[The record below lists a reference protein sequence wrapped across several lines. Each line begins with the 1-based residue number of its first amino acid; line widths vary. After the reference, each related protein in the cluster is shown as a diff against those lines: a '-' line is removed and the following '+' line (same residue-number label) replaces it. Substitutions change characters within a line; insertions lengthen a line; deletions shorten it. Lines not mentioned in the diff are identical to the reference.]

1 MKWIGVCVVPLL
13 LVVFGSNGSAQSGT
27 GGLTG
32 TVTNVDG
39 PVARA
44 TVQAKHGSSGKVFT
58 ATSDV
63 SGRFR
68 LMKLP
73 QGTYEVSV
81 PPIGLTTNRFVRRDV
96 SVEAGK
102 VTALEIA
109 LVKGNLGVI
118 GDDNAFLTVR
128 SKYAN
133 VRGPTP
139 RMSDGRPDLSGVW
152 NGSIDP
158 NPEALSLLPWATD
171 VVNQR
176 RATAFRD
183 QPSAFCLPDVPT
195 PTIPLFYKF
204 VQTNGL
210 LLLLFEHEPRYR
222 QVFLDGRPHP
232 QQGDPTWMGHSVGRW
247 DKDTLVVET
256 TGFNDKSWLIFAT
269 GLPHTE
275 MLHMIERYRRPD
287 LGHLL
292 VDLSLED
299 AGTFTKPIERHM
311 TWELVPG
318 EEILESICTENNKYR
333 ENAGIK

>member
-1 MKWIGVCVVPLL
+1 MRFGWTVGVMVVAAGAVL
-13 LVVFGSNGSAQSGT
+13 AQSGN
-27 GGLTG
+27 GGLAG
-32 TVTNVDG
+32 TVATVDG

-44 TVQAKHGSSGKVFT
+44 TVQATHGPSGNVFT
-58 ATSDV
+58 ATSDT

-68 LMKLP
+68 LMNLP

-139 RMSDGRPDLSGVW
+139 RMSGGRPDLSGVW

-158 NPEALSLLPWATD
+158 NPEAPSLLPWATD

-183 QPSAFCLPDVPT
+183 QPSAFCLPDVLT

-204 VQTNGL
+204 VHTKSIL
-210 LLLLFEHEPRYR
+210 VLLFEHEPHYR
-222 QVFLDGRPHP
+222 QIFLDGRVHP
-232 QQGDPTWMGHSVGRW
+232 QQVDPTWMGHSVGKW
-247 DKDTLVVET
+247 DGDTLVVDT

-269 GLPHTE
+269 ALPHTE

-292 VDLSLED
+292 VDLRLED
-299 AGTFTKPIERHM
+299 PGTFTKPIERHM

-318 EEILESICTENNKYR
+318 EEILESICTENNKYL

>member
-1 MKWIGVCVVPLL
+1 MRYGWTFALFIVAAGAVR
-13 LVVFGSNGSAQSGT
+13 AQSGN

-32 TVTNVDG
+32 TVTTVDG

-44 TVQAKHGSSGKVFT
+44 TVQAKHGSSGMVFT
-58 ATSDV
+58 AISDA
-63 SGRFR
+63 SGQFR
-68 LMKLP
+68 LMNLP

-81 PPIGLTTNRFVRRDV
+81 PAIGLTTNRFVQRDV
-96 SVEAGK
+96 RVEAGK

-158 NPEALSLLPWATD
+158 NPEAPSLLPWATD
-171 VVNQR
+171 VMNQR

-183 QPSAFCLPDVPT
+183 QPSGFCLPADPT
-195 PTIPLFYKF
+195 PTIPLLYKLIH
-204 VQTNGL
+204 TKNL
-210 LLLLFEHEPRYR
+210 LLQLFEQEPHYR
-222 QVFLDGRPHP
+222 QIFLDGRAHP
-232 QQGDPTWMGHSVGRW
+232 KDADPTWMGHSVGRW
-247 DKDTLVVET
+247 ERDSLVIDTT
-256 TGFNDKSWLIFAT
+256 NFNDKSWLIFAT

-275 MLHMIERYRRPD
+275 SLHMVERYRRPD

-292 VDLSLED
+292 VDLTLD
-299 AGTFTKPIERHM
+299 DPKTFANPVVRHM
-311 TWELVPG
+311 TWELAPD
-318 EEILESICTENNKYR
+318 EEILESICAENNKFQ
-333 ENAGIK
+333 ENAGLK